1 MNSSGNQVSLL
12 QVVKRRKLKLQMKAM
27 IQRQN
32 HNQQEEIHSILTLTN
47 QTTTLKIQM
56 MICLIQKKAIK
67 RKVKTRNFFKREEE
81 VLMSQVM
88 KIAKLLFKKGEIRK
102 KLALNLHER
111 TVTIE
116 KIRRL
121 KILNQSMMMMTIK
134 MKTKMVQLMEKK
146 RSWQE
151 REGKVHVCK
160 QKKSLGLQ
168 SMSLK
173 KGASLIKPKQEEAI
187 KSMLKA
193 KEKRRSDQS
202 MLEHH

>member
-121 KILNQSMMMMTIK
+121 KTLNQSMVMMMTIK

-146 RSWQE
+146 RSWLE
-151 REGKVHVCK
+151 REGKVLVCK

-168 SMSLK
+168 
-173 KGASLIKPKQEEAI
+173 
-187 KSMLKA
+187 
-193 KEKRRSDQS
+193 
-202 MLEHH
+202 